1 MSEQTNPTAEENDSL
16 VEAAT
21 ETVSETV
28 SEAADAVTETVEAVA
43 ETVSE
48 TVADATEAVV
58 ETAGAAA
65 EAVSETATE
74 AVAAVAETAA
84 AVAATTTSGAK
95 SIIDAVVS
103 DDDDSDDSD
112 DDDDDDDGDDDDEYR
127 EIEVDGPQSYTP
139 QEYRGRVRRVGN
151 DVRVESIN
159 YKNVALLTRFL
170 DPRGRILSRR
180 KTRVSAKVQ
189 RNVVREIKRA
199 RHLALLPYTADQTR
213 IVRKRRR

>member
-103 DDDDSDDSD
+103 DDDDSDD
-112 DDDDDDDGDDDDEYR
+112 DDDDEYR